1 VAGGAAFLNT
11 GPSIASVCLLSS
23 TEAVLAVEAFFS
35 SGVLPSA
42 ALSLAKTQL
51 LRRDPRSNGN
61 NRGEGLTERA
71 IIKVNPEIDRECFSP
86 LYG

>member
-1 VAGGAAFLNT
+1 M
-11 GPSIASVCLLSS
+11 P
-23 TEAVLAVEAFFS
+23 
-35 SGVLPSA
+35 PP
-42 ALSLAKTQL
+42 